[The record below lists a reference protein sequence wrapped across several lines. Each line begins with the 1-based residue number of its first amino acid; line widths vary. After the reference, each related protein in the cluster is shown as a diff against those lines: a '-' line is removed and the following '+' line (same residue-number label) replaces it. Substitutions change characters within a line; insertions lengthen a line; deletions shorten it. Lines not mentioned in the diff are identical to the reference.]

1 MKTDQCLR
9 IGPQMATGFMLA
21 HPYGSARVMSSYYW
35 PEDYQNGEVR

>member
-1 MKTDQCLR
+1 
-9 IGPQMATGFMLA
+9 MATGFMLA